1 MAGAVDVAGGITK
14 QQALRVSEVRILG
27 ESVQDEVIICVA
39 HNLSYIINLPHI
51 ICVVHTQPVSH
62 IICVAHNLQHVFV
75 VRQFSCRC
83 NLECIIL
90 FHFINYK
97 IKIV

>member
-39 HNLSYIINLPHI
+39 HNLSYIINLPHNVI
-51 ICVVHTQPVSH
+51 ICVVHAT
-62 IICVAHNLQHVFV
+62 CVAHNL
-75 VRQFSCRC
+75 CC
-83 NLECIIL
+83 T
-90 FHFINYK
+90 
-97 IKIV
+97 